1 MGRGPVG
8 APAIIRYVDNSL
20 NLVTDVSGSDGSL
33 TLIKTATASSDST
46 IVFVNGSNDVVLDD
60 TYPIYKFMFFNIHPQ
75 TDNKNFQVNFSVD
88 TGSNYN
94 VSKTTT
100 WFRPNHSENDTYTG
114 LNYVTGC
121 DLGNATGVQIISQG
135 DGNENDESCSGY
147 MVLYDPANTTFIKHF
162 MCQINQ
168 KAKYPESITTFV
180 SGFCNTT
187 SAIDAVQF
195 TYSSGNID
203 LGDICLYGLTI

>member
-1 MGRGPVG
+1 MSGIIAQNVLDNSGLIKAPVG
-8 APAIIRYVDNSL
+8 GGAWTFIKKLTA
-20 NLVTDVSGSDGSL
+20 SGSANLS
-33 TLIKTATASSDST
+33 
-46 IVFVNGSNDVVLDD
+46 FVNGTSDVVLNS
-60 TYPIYKFMFFNIHPQ
+60 TYKQYLFTFNNIHPQ
-75 TDNKNFQVNFSVD
+75 TDNKNFELNFSDD
-88 TGSNYN
+88 TGSSYA
-94 VSKTTT
+94 VSKATTF
-100 WFRPNHSENDTYTG
+100 FRPNHSENDSYAA
-114 LNYVTGC
+114 LNYVTGY
-121 DLGNATGVQIISQG
+121 DLGNSTGIQIISQG

-147 MVLYDPANTTFIKHF
+147 MGLYDPANTTFIKHF